1 MQTVGAFGCDKED
14 WNNTK
19 DNDTMAWP
27 YTIDVGGYWFANVIT
42 EIVYHCK
49 WMTVKHYMTLMGL
62 FVDQL
67 LSDLT
72 TNYSSK
78 NLVPLKRPEP
88 CLM

>member
-1 MQTVGAFGCDKED
+1 MKMQTVGAFGCDKED

-49 WMTVKHYMTLMGL
+49 WMTV
-62 FVDQL
+62 
-67 LSDLT
+67 
-72 TNYSSK
+72 
-78 NLVPLKRPEP
+78 
-88 CLM
+88 